1 MLLFKY
7 AFLRLQIQPKMC
19 IVVLDKHDAI
29 GVFSEVLAALSLL
42 QKKNVLLYFITL
54 SLSQM

>member
-42 QKKNVLLYFITL
+42 QKKKMSCYILLP
-54 SLSQM
+54 